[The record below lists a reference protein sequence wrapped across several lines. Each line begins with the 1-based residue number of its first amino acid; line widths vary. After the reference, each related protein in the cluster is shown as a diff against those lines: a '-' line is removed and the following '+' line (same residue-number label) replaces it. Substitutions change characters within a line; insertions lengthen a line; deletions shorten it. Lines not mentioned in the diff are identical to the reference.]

1 MGFVGNRREFKI
13 NVGYYRIILDKE
25 GKIDCLI
32 RGNETPQYWKFL
44 DHDID
49 RDLLRY
55 VLRHL
60 LVEAPDQ
67 FSELYMSVKE
77 NDPEMF
83 VYVDSV
89 VNSVGIFCLAL
100 TASE

>member
-1 MGFVGNRREFKI
+1 MKKLGNRKEFKVS
-13 NVGYYRIILDKE
+13 VGCSRIVLDKE
-25 GKIDCLI
+25 GRIESLT
-32 RGNETPQYWKFL
+32 RGNEIPQYRDML

-49 RDLLRY
+49 RNLLRY

-60 LVEAPDQ
+60 LVEAPEQ

>member
-1 MGFVGNRREFKI
+1 MRELGNRKEFKVC
-13 NVGYYRIILDKE
+13 VGCFRIVLDKAGRIE
-25 GKIDCLI
+25 CLI
-32 RGNETPQYWKFL
+32 RGNETPQYRDML
-44 DHDID
+44 EHDID
-49 RDLLRY
+49 RNLLRY
-55 VLRHL
+55 ALRHL
-60 LVEAPDQ
+60 LVEAPEQ
-67 FSELYMSVKE
+67 FSELYMSVKA